1 MKPGQAATSL
11 GASNNSHSPLTLVS
25 SMSVFRRINMAVIRA
40 FLLRSQ
46 WKKVMW
52 LFILSAVVWKVYQT
66 YFQGQHQGKC
76 IPSFCC
82 WQTLTVSRKSRIVVS
97 TAGPLFTSSS
107 SDSDSL
113 YTSIYITD
121 FGYDMSEVEKTGI
134 STATNTDV
142 SCISETIIDAGTEF
156 PEVERS
162 RTSRVCMLLE
172 DSIRYSKLWEF
183 YTLG

>member
-1 MKPGQAATSL
+1 M
-11 GASNNSHSPLTLVS
+11 
-25 SMSVFRRINMAVIRA
+25 
-40 FLLRSQ
+40 
-46 WKKVMW
+46 
-52 LFILSAVVWKVYQT
+52 
-66 YFQGQHQGKC
+66 
-76 IPSFCC
+76 
-82 WQTLTVSRKSRIVVS
+82 SRKSRIVVS
-97 TAGPLFTSSS
+97 TAGSLFTSSS

-172 DSIRYSKLWEF
+172 DSIRYSKL
-183 YTLG
+183 